1 MKKTLLSTL
10 LVLAIVLL
18 GFGVSYARGLTPT
31 AVPEPATWLLLGT
44 GVAGI
49 AVAGVIKKRKKK

>member
-18 GFGVSYARGLTPT
+18 GFGVSYARGAPA